1 MGCHQAKASS
11 QSAPRD
17 PSTLLGRVGL
27 RSDRDE
33 KQANTQGEK
42 PTSKF
47 RRPRTRE
54 CEEAE
59 LQVLA
64 KSVGEQLPAGP
75 RICILG
81 STAFWKESTEPLVK
95 ALAHRTGLGTG
106 VQSLKIGMAALSLS
120 LRDSN
125 AVVLTGGMPGV
136 QEVLAKGL
144 HNGGFQ
150 RVVNLVH
157 LGHESG
163 FSAGE
168 DLAAGLDA
176 AERRR
181 VFASLGDVYLC
192 IEGGAG
198 VAEEAQTAFDNG
210 AFILPIPS
218 TGGAS
223 GGAFNFPK
231 AALQRPRHVSPEEW
245 TMLGTDGHPEVAA
258 TAIVKILCRYLQAEA
273 QKSGELLQ
281 GASVNLDEATS
292 EEGLST
298 LDDVVTAVPVDDA
311 AEEEEGSLA
320 QWAVCKRSVGQRPR
334 TSSLMVSAMPLME
347 TPAEQRR
354 REEAAIRKELA
365 EEFSPHQHY
374 VGEHLDNEG
383 TVDVKHCLYVGLST
397 MSKHDIG

>member
-95 ALAHRTGLGTG
+95 ALARR
-106 VQSLKIGMAALSLS
+106 LSLS

-176 AERRR
+176 AERRK

-231 AALQRPRHVSPEEW
+231 AALQRPRLVSPEEW
-245 TMLGTDGHPEVAA
+245 TMLGTDGHPEEAA

-281 GASVNLDEATS
+281 GASVNVDEATS

-298 LDDVVTAVPVDDA
+298 L
-311 AEEEEGSLA
+311 
-320 QWAVCKRSVGQRPR
+320 VC
-334 TSSLMVSAMPLME
+334 
-347 TPAEQRR
+347 
-354 REEAAIRKELA
+354 
-365 EEFSPHQHY
+365 
-374 VGEHLDNEG
+374 
-383 TVDVKHCLYVGLST
+383 
-397 MSKHDIG
+397 